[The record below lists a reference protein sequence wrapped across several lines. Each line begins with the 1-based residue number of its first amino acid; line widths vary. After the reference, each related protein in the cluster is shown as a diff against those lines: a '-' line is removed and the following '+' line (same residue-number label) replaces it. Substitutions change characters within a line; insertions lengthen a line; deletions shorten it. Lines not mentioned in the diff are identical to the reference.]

1 MKAFI
6 NFGTCPYA
14 AFILLEQKNKKTVA
28 ATGGQL
34 LSSYDTWLS
43 LFLESVAAVSNA
55 PIFLYI
61 SFL

>member
-28 ATGGQL
+28 ATGRPV
-34 LSSYDTWLS
+34 TK
-43 LFLESVAAVSNA
+43 F
-55 PIFLYI
+55 I
-61 SFL
+61 